1 MSITKKDVE
10 HVATLARLQFDDEE
24 LDLFTH
30 QLNDILGYFEKL
42 QQVDTTNVEPSTHAV
57 QLTNALREDIQ
68 KESLSAEKSL
78 QNAPDSERSYFKVPK
93 IIEV

>member
-1 MSITKKDVE
+1 MKITKKDVE